1 MLYRNLGKTGKKV
14 SILGFGCMRLPILDN
29 NPAKIDE
36 PLATKMINY
45 AVEAGVNYF
54 DTAYPYHGTS
64 FTEGGMS
71 EVFLGNVIKDGGYRD
86 EVYLATKSPSWLI
99 QKKEDFNH
107 YLDEQLKRMQTDKID
122 FYLLHGLNGDLC
134 KYLTNLDVQ
143 EFLDT
148 AIEDQKIGYAGFSFH
163 GESKSFNEIV
173 DSYNWSFAQIQ
184 YNYMDQDF
192 QAGLAGLEYLAS
204 KNIGTIIMEPL
215 KGGYLTNNI
224 PPDVQSIWDS
234 ANIKRTPAEWGLRY
248 LWNRKDV
255 DLVLSGVSSMEQI
268 QENIKIA
275 EEGIVGSLTSDE
287 NDIIMKVKSVF
298 EAKKYIECTAC
309 NYCMPCKNGV
319 NIPQNMNLL
328 NELYI
333 YQNMPRTAG
342 SYSFLNSV
350 GASAEF
356 CDECGECED
365 KCTQDLPIRK
375 YLKELAKTF
384 KD

>member
-1 MLYRNLGKTGKKV
+1 
-14 SILGFGCMRLPILDN
+14 
-29 NPAKIDE
+29 
-36 PLATKMINY
+36 
-45 AVEAGVNYF
+45 
-54 DTAYPYHGTS
+54 
-64 FTEGGMS
+64 
-71 EVFLGNVIKDGGYRD
+71 
-86 EVYLATKSPSWLI
+86 
-99 QKKEDFNH
+99 
-107 YLDEQLKRMQTDKID
+107 
-122 FYLLHGLNGDLC
+122 
-134 KYLTNLDVQ
+134 
-143 EFLDT
+143 
-148 AIEDQKIGYAGFSFH
+148 
-163 GESKSFNEIV
+163 
-173 DSYNWSFAQIQ
+173 
-184 YNYMDQDF
+184 
-192 QAGLAGLEYLAS
+192 
-204 KNIGTIIMEPL
+204 MEPL

-224 PPDVQSIWDS
+224 PPDVKRIWDS
-234 ANIKRTPAEWGLRY
+234 ADIKRTPAEWGLRY

-287 NDIIMKVKSVF
+287 NDLIMKVKSEF

-375 YLKELAKTF
+375 YLKELAETF
-384 KD
+384 KN